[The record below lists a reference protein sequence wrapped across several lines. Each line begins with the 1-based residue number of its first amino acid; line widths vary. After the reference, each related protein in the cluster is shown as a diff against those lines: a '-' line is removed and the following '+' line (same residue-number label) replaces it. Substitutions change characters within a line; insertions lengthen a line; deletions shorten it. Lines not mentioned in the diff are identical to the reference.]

1 MKKEKITQSDAV
13 LLLLK
18 YKPKSTLDIIK
29 GELPAYYRKDLG
41 NVISE
46 MADREIIEKSLETK
60 EMVVCFKY
68 SLTNRG
74 RKTLYKR
81 FAQLRHDDSTVNE
94 LEGLVYA
101 FGM

>member
-18 YKPKSTLDIIK
+18 YKPKSALDMIE
-29 GELPAYYRKDLG
+29 GELPAYYRKDLPHTLQKMI
-41 NVISE
+41 NKDLINRKI
-46 MADREIIEKSLETK
+46 DTTKIEW
-60 EMVVCFKY
+60 KY
-68 SLTNRG
+68 GLTPYG
-74 RKTLYKR
+74 KKILYKR